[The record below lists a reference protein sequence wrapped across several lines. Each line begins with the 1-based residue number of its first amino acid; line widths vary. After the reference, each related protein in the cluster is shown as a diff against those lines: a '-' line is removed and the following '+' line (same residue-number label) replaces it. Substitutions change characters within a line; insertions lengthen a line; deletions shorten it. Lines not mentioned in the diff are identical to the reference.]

1 MLEPATEN
9 KTLNRLLDRFPRG
22 VIECGLNK
30 GDLVALVEREN
41 IYEMIR
47 FLRDDPELDFNMLID
62 LCGVDYLPRKPRFEV
77 VYQVHSLER
86 NERLR
91 LKVRVPEEDC
101 EVESLTGLYPIANWL
116 ERECWDMFG
125 VVFRGHPNL
134 KRLLMYDSFVGHP
147 LRKDYPINK
156 RQPIIGPKN

>member
-1 MLEPATEN
+1 MLEPVTDN
-9 KTLNRLLDRFPRG
+9 KTLNRLRERFPDG
-22 VIECGLNK
+22 VIECGRDR
-30 GDLVALVEREN
+30 GDLVAVVERWHFHE
-41 IYEMIR
+41 IIL

-77 VYQVHSLER
+77 VCQVHSLER

-91 LKVRVPEEDC
+91 LKVSLPEEDC
-101 EVESLTGLYPIANWL
+101 VLDSLTDLYPIANWL

-156 RQPIIGPKN
+156 RQPLIGPKN

>member
-1 MLEPATEN
+1 MLEPATDN
-9 KTLNRLLDRFPRG
+9 KTLIRLLDRFSKA
-22 VIECGLNK
+22 VIECGRDK
-30 GDLVALVEREN
+30 GDLVALVERDK
-41 IYEMIR
+41 IYEIIR

-77 VYQVHSLER
+77 VYQVHSIEL

-91 LKVRVPEEDC
+91 LKIRVPEEDC